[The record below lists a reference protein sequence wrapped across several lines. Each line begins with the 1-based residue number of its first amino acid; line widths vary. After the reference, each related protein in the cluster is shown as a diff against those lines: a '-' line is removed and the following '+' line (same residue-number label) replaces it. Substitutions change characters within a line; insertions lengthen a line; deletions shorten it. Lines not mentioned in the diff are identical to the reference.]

1 MNPQSYRAYRD
12 LPELAGVATFAEA
25 MVPGLSVEEA
35 VARLKRHHWA
45 FNRLRG
51 IFTDRIT
58 SEPIY
63 ELKMGFSL
71 HAHYCAEHATTWR
84 SRVGE
89 MREPPLGLDTCPDAG
104 LDVFFDEILSAPDT
118 ESLLLGVYGQAIPRL
133 REALRRHLSATNKL
147 VDHPSHRICRFA
159 LLELEEMAGFGAQC
173 LERLVSSGRRQEL
186 EPWIATLTTLLAQ
199 AGDLD
204 GSALAAAGAPPRIFS
219 QQPHRYDP
227 RPRRDERFFDPYNM
241 GVAADTFVHDEK
253 YAAGPKMLMLY
264 YKRLR
269 EIDVPEMMASILVET
284 KGRPWGYY
292 RDMTRQLWDEA
303 RHAMM
308 GEIGFVQAGID
319 WRKLVPLSI
328 MFSERLN
335 TLRQPLERHGALY
348 FIEQMLMPKT
358 GKRYEWEVAVAAGDS
373 YGAMI
378 QDYDWADE
386 VLHAR
391 IGREW
396 YVKQF
401 PDTKSAVEFGEKA
414 LVFGPDPQAARR
426 ELVAKGLTQ
435 HRNWWPD
442 VYAEWCRVRGVQPDP
457 AVMAY
462 NARSPVATQPV
473 EESSG

>member
-1 MNPQSYRAYRD
+1 MDPQSYRALRD
-12 LPELAGVATFAEA
+12 LPPLAGVATFTEA
-25 MVPGLSVEEA
+25 MIPGLEVDEA

-58 SEPIY
+58 AEPIY

-71 HAHYCAEHATTWR
+71 HAHYCAEHATAWR
-84 SRVGE
+84 NRVGE
-89 MREPPLGLDTCPDAG
+89 MREPPLGLDTCPDAA

-118 ESLLLGVYGQAIPRL
+118 ESLLLGVYGHAVPRL
-133 REALRRHLSATNKL
+133 RDALRRHLAATNKL

-159 LLELEEMAGFGAQC
+159 LIELDEMATFGAQC
-173 LERLVSSGRRQEL
+173 LERLVSPSRHQEL
-186 EPWIATLTTLLAQ
+186 APWVATLTTLLAQ

-204 GSALAAAGAPPRIFS
+204 GSAPAATGARPRLFS
-219 QQPHRYDP
+219 LRPHRYDP
-227 RPRRDERFFDPYNM
+227 QPRRDKRFFDPYNM
-241 GVAADTFVHDEK
+241 GVAADTFVHEAK
-253 YAAGPKMLMLY
+253 FAAGPKMLMLY
-264 YKRLR
+264 YKRMR

-284 KGRPWGYY
+284 TGKPWGYY
-292 RDMTRQLWDEA
+292 RDLTRQLWDEA

-308 GEIGFVQAGID
+308 GEIGFVRAGLD
-319 WRKLVPLSI
+319 WRKLVPFSL

-335 TLRQPLERHGALY
+335 TRREPLERHGALY
-348 FIEQMLMPKT
+348 FIEQGLMPKN
-358 GKRYEWEVAVAAGDS
+358 GKRYEWEVAVEAGDPF
-373 YGAMI
+373 GAMI

-391 IGREW
+391 FGREW

-401 PDTKSAVEFGEKA
+401 PDPKSAVAFGEKA
-414 LVFGPDPQAARR
+414 LVFDADPQAARR
-426 ELVAKGLTQ
+426 ELVARGLTQ

-442 VYAEWCRVRGVQPDP
+442 AYGEWCRVRGEQPDP

-462 NARSPVATQPV
+462 NPRAAA